1 MTTKKNPDPGSE
13 QMAIDEKEP
22 WPDKDAVFAPAA
34 KDKDA
39 ERLTGLVVKQAEKE
53 GIAHE
58 VSLPVPAAQTTAL
71 TRPLPTVKE
80 AMDLAKFLH
89 DGLMFKKHF
98 PTQAAVVTAIEWGR
112 EMGFQPVYSL
122 QNFHVIDGKL
132 GITAQALQALAM
144 IHGIRIHAVEW
155 TDQVVTL
162 RFTRPGFPESVY
174 TYTHNDAKLAQLLH
188 KDNWVKEKKTMLY
201 YRAMSKGLR
210 AFHPDVLSGAYTI
223 DEMQDF
229 GAEAPKIT
237 DAQEVNRGPQPAQV
251 EVIESKPLAET
262 PKPKAEQAKPEVKS
276 APADMQ
282 PKAAKEEPDPRLL
295 KAAKPTE
302 LQINAVFDYLAKLQ
316 EFGRDPETLKREIVR
331 RVNKFFKADHKEFD
345 SITKQ
350 QMEWVI
356 DILTKTV
363 KAEEDKATAS
373 NENPL

>member
-1 MTTKKNPDPGSE
+1 
-13 QMAIDEKEP
+13 MAIDEKEP
-22 WPDKDAVFAPAA
+22 WPDKDAVFSPPA
-34 KDKDA
+34 KS
-39 ERLTGLVVKQAEKE
+39 LAEK
-53 GIAHE
+53 HE
-58 VSLPVPAAQTTAL
+58 EAVVQEIVKKTIVHELPVPAAQTTAL
-71 TRPLPTVKE
+71 ARPLPTVKE
-80 AMDLAKFLH
+80 AMELAKFLH
-89 DGLMFKKHF
+89 EGLLFKKQF

-132 GITAQALQALAM
+132 GITTQALQALAM

-174 TYTHNDAKLAQLLH
+174 TYTHEDAKLAQLLH

-229 GAEAPKIT
+229 GTEAPKIT
-237 DAQEVNRGPQPAQV
+237 DAQEINRGPVPAQAEVV
-251 EVIESKPLAET
+251 ETKPLAET
-262 PKPKAEQAKPEVKS
+262 PQPKAEPAKSEVKT
-276 APADMQ
+276 APAEMQ
-282 PKAAKEEPDPRLL
+282 PKAPKTEPDPRIL

-331 RVNKFFKADHKEFD
+331 RVNKFFKADHKAFD

-350 QMEWVI
+350 QMEWTI
-356 DILTKTV
+356 DILTKTI
-363 KAEEDKATAS
+363 KAEEDKAKAT
-373 NENPL
+373 EEKPF

>member
-1 MTTKKNPDPGSE
+1 MATKKNPDPGSE
-13 QMAIDEKEP
+13 QMAIEEQEP

-34 KDKDA
+34 KSLA
-39 ERLTGLVVKQAEKE
+39 EKHEEALVKQIVKETIVQEKA
-53 GIAHE
+53 I
-58 VSLPVPAAQTTAL
+58 VPAPAQTTAL

-162 RFTRPGFPESVY
+162 RFTRPGFSESIY
-174 TYTHNDAKLAQLLH
+174 TYTHNDAHLAGLLH

-251 EVIESKPLAET
+251 EVVESKPLAET
-262 PKPKAEQAKPEVKS
+262 PKPEAEQSKPEVKA

-282 PKAAKEEPDPRLL
+282 PRAAKELPDPRLL

-302 LQINAVFDYLAKLQ
+302 LQISAVFDYLAKLQ
-316 EFGRDPETLKREIVR
+316 EFGRDPATLKREIVR

-345 SITKQ
+345 NVTKQ

-363 KAEEDKATAS
+363 KAEEDKAAAS